1 MVPPHPRTTKGAT
14 VTHELICYHAVR
26 SIACVRRPKVSKFD
40 SKVRGLLCL
49 LIIPQFN
56 HYRQIDRRSQTHKI
70 HFCYYL
76 LVFDIGIA
84 QKQTHHRPHR
94 PHRRVR
100 HWIATTTPFV
110 FSFEIERERERENK
124 IKYILM

>member
-1 MVPPHPRTTKGAT
+1 M
-14 VTHELICYHAVR
+14 
-26 SIACVRRPKVSKFD
+26 
-40 SKVRGLLCL
+40 

-56 HYRQIDRRSQTHKI
+56 HYRQIDRRSQTHKT

-110 FSFEIERERERENK
+110 FSFEIEREREKKTKTIYNVSTYQLLLLLSYRHHR
-124 IKYILM
+124 YHH